1 MKYFIMKRRNQMS
14 KAPPPVPD
22 DNPRVKPKAPPKP
35 PKPPS
40 APVGV
45 GKGGKAAGKKKVEIK
60 TFHAAVWSGEG
71 QGEKIL
77 GYADSGL
84 GKSTLGLLAPTPVFL
99 GLDDGGR
106 KLVHPITGESPH
118 YIEGVETF
126 NDFQQATQQVDLFD
140 DYETVVIDTATI
152 LESWAHDWM
161 LENVTNNKGE
171 FVKTIEHYGY
181 GAGHR
186 HLYDTM
192 RLPLCDFD
200 ALVRRGKNIL
210 ILCQMQQIEITNSSG
225 ENYLCDAPK
234 LAPKHGKQTPS
245 VWGMWVEWCDH
256 VFKIG
261 YSDLKAKDK
270 KATASSERIIFL
282 DGNVNFKAKSRTVP
296 NQFPLV
302 TFSTPEDDSIWKFIF
317 EDAWRDLLEEK

>member
-1 MKYFIMKRRNQMS
+1 MGKT
-14 KAPPPVPD
+14 PPVPD
-22 DNPRVKPKAPPKP
+22 EGTPTKTSSKKPSAPPK
-35 PKPPS
+35 

-45 GKGGKAAGKKKVEIK
+45 KGGKAVASKQKEKKVIK
-60 TFHAAVWSGEG
+60 TFQAAVWSGEG

-84 GKSTLGLLAPTPVFL
+84 GKTTLGLLAPTPVFI

-106 KLVHPITGESPH
+106 KLVHPVTGESPH
-118 YIEGVETF
+118 YIEGVRTF
-126 NDFQQATQQVDLFD
+126 DDFQQATQQVDLFD
-140 DYETVVIDTATI
+140 GYETVVVDTGTI
-152 LESWAHDWM
+152 LEALAHDWM
-161 LENVTNNKGE
+161 LDNIFGGKNDDVRMKNIEQYGWGKG
-171 FVKTIEHYGY
+171 Y
-181 GAGHR
+181 R

-200 ALVRRGKNIL
+200 ALIRRGKNIL
-210 ILCQMQQIEITNSSG
+210 ILCQMQQCEITNASG
-225 ENYLCDAPK
+225 ENYLCDVPK
-234 LAPKHGKQTPS
+234 LAQQHGKTPS

-302 TFSTPEDDSIWKFIF
+302 TFSNPSDDSIWRFIF
-317 EDAWRDLLEEK
+317 DEAWRDLLEEDS

>member
-1 MKYFIMKRRNQMS
+1 MG
-14 KAPPPVPD
+14 KAPPVPD
-22 DNPRVKPKAPPKP
+22 EGTPTKTSPTKPPAPPK
-35 PKPPS
+35 

-45 GKGGKAAGKKKVEIK
+45 KGGKAVASRQKEKKAIK
-60 TFHAAVWSGEG
+60 TFQVGIWSGEG
-71 QGEKIL
+71 EGEKIL

-84 GKSTLGLLAPTPVFL
+84 GKTSVGLLTPTPVFM

-106 KLVHPITGESPH
+106 KLVHPVTGEPPH
-118 YIEGVETF
+118 YIGGVETF
-126 NDFQQATQQVDLFD
+126 DDFQQATQQVDLFD
-140 DYETVVIDTATI
+140 DYETVVIDTGTI
-152 LESWAHDWM
+152 LETWAHDWM
-161 LENVTNNKGE
+161 LENITNDKNE
-171 FVKTIEHYGY
+171 HVNNIERYGW
-181 GAGHR
+181 GKGHR
-186 HLYDTM
+186 HLWDTM

-210 ILCQMQQIEITNSSG
+210 ILCQMQQAEITNASG
-225 ENYLCDAPK
+225 ENYLCDVPK
-234 LAPKHGKQTPS
+234 LAMQHGKTPS
-245 VWGMWVEWCDH
+245 VWGMYVEWCDH

-302 TFSTPEDDSIWKFIF
+302 TFNSPSDDSIWRFIF
-317 EDAWRDLLEEK
+317 DEAWRDLVEEEK